1 VDSVTQFTLGAAV
14 GVAVM
19 GRRAPTWKSALWGA
33 ACGTLPDLDVLV
45 DRGDPIRDMIL
56 HRTESHALFY
66 LTLVSP
72 LIAVLISAI
81 HRDRQFGRWW
91 LAVWLALITHPLLDL
106 MTVYGT
112 QIGLPFTTT
121 PYYVGSVFVIDPVV
135 TMLLLAGVIT
145 AVARDAPGLRSNAI
159 GLGLACA
166 YLAWGVGVQAQA
178 REAARVS
185 LAHAGVDVT
194 GLLVTP
200 TAFNTVLWRI
210 VAMTP
215 DRWYEGSWSL
225 LDPPGDIVFVAR
237 PTGRELFERHAD
249 DWHVQRIAWFSHG
262 FFDVAATSAGLR
274 LRDLRM
280 GFGDAYT
287 FTFTLSG
294 VGGDP
299 LNNGSSGKAAVTRAI
314 YRVDIRAALPWLWHR
329 IIGEV
334 SPFPT
339 TGARNR
345 SNESDLTS
353 DQRSVATDRS
363 SDRSSRPPW

>member
-1 VDSVTQFTLGAAV
+1 MDSVTQFTLGAAV

-19 GRRAPTWKSALWGA
+19 GRHAPRWKSALWGA
-33 ACGTLPDLDVLV
+33 VCGTLPDLDVFV

-56 HRTESHALFY
+56 HRTESHAVFY

-91 LAVWLALITHPLLDL
+91 LAVWIALITHPLLDL

-112 QIGLPFTTT
+112 QIALPFTAT
-121 PYYVGSVFVIDPVV
+121 PYYIGSVFVIDPVV
-135 TMLLLAGVIT
+135 TILLLAGVVA
-145 AVARDAPGLRSNAI
+145 AVIRGAPGLRSNAV

-166 YLAWGVGVQAQA
+166 YLAWGVGAQAQA
-178 REAARVS
+178 RDAARDS
-185 LAHAGVDVT
+185 LAHAGVAAT

-215 DRWYEGSWSL
+215 DVWYEGSWSF
-225 LDPPGDIVFVAR
+225 LDPPGDIVFVGR

-249 DWHVQRIAWFSHG
+249 DWHVQRLAWFSHG
-262 FFDVAATSAGLR
+262 FFDVAATPAGLR

-280 GFGDAYT
+280 GYGDAYT
-287 FTFTLSG
+287 FTFTLPHLGRDSQ
-294 VGGDP
+294 
-299 LNNGSSGKAAVTRAI
+299 NNEPSSTAAVIRQT

-329 IIGEV
+329 MGGEV
-334 SPFPT
+334 SPFP
-339 TGARNR
+339 A
-345 SNESDLTS
+345 NEGRAL
-353 DQRSVATDRS
+353 AE
-363 SDRSSRPPW
+363 